1 MWNSFIGAGVA
12 GGSIWAS
19 LPTYLVT
26 PMGKC
31 NSVITFLFQTI
42 KIGWLV
48 HKSRSTTFH
57 LRYVNEDVYLTRYGL
72 EVECL
77 TTLFS
82 LLKPMLHSHWK
93 SNLSL
98 GFCLSLKIPWFRSHP
113 TLWQKSSYFM
123 TVSCVLLSAGGIF
136 QSPSTILLS
145 VELGSLGFVCCVW
158 LSQCS
163 LLCFSVCHLSY
174 IRKLLPAQNCW
185 QGCACGLKQSE
196 LRNYK

>member
-1 MWNSFIGAGVA
+1 MWNSFIGAGVT

-48 HKSRSTTFH
+48 HKSRSTAFH

-77 TTLFS
+77 TMLFS

-98 GFCLSLKIPWFRSHP
+98 GFCLNLKIPWFRSHP

-123 TVSCVLLSAGGIF
+123 TVHAFCCLLVAFSSHPAQFYLVLSWDLWGLSAVCGCLHAVCFVLVSVTCHTSGSYF
-136 QSPSTILLS
+136 LLRI
-145 VELGSLGFVCCVW
+145 VDKDVHVDLNN
-158 LSQCS
+158 
-163 LLCFSVCHLSY
+163 
-174 IRKLLPAQNCW
+174 QN
-185 QGCACGLKQSE
+185 
-196 LRNYK
+196 